1 MDDTKKFISLAQN
14 IYKLDRDNANI
25 PEEWLL
31 MMSKFS
37 KGICGSCNKTLKVVK
52 IENNFQG
59 KKFFFE
65 CGHIY
70 SLMRIDD
77 KTTKIRDPNLT
88 FRKSSVPFHS
98 ASNPHIVASHSG
110 PAIKI
115 DHDEL
120 AVSRRFIEVA
130 YPEYQTIKKY
140 PEQASLID
148 VIAKTKNDSNQ
159 ILIQDTKLYPSNF
172 WKDLNTKG
180 KAETNEEIF
189 LLIKNTLKRKKDFDK
204 KEKEKI
210 ILLIDSW
217 PGFDKSALSL
227 MSKGLK
233 DELATSGYKEI
244 WIVGLLKNCI
254 FKIF

>member
-1 MDDTKKFISLAQN
+1 MYDTKKFIILARKL
-14 IYKLDRDNANI
+14 YKFERDNTNV

-37 KGICGSCNKTLKVVK
+37 KGICVACNKTLKVVK
-52 IENNFQG
+52 TENNFQG
-59 KKFFFE
+59 RKFFFE
-65 CGHIY
+65 CGHLY
-70 SLMRIDD
+70 SLMQVDD

-88 FRKSSVPFHS
+88 FRKSSIPIHS
-98 ASNPHIVASHSG
+98 TSNPHIVASHSG

-130 YPEYQTIKKY
+130 YPEYQIVKKY

-148 VIAKTKNDSNQ
+148 IMAETKDGGNQ
-159 ILIQDTKLYPSNF
+159 ILMQVTKLFLSNF
-172 WKDLNTKG
+172 WKDLNTTE
-180 KAETNEEIF
+180 KAEINEEIF
-189 LLIKNTLKRKKDFDK
+189 LLIKKALERKKDFDQ

-217 PGFDKSALSL
+217 PGFNKSVLSL
-227 MSKGLK
+227 TPEDLK
-233 DELATSGYKEI
+233 DEMVISGYKEI
-244 WIVGLLKNCI
+244 WVVGLLENSI
-254 FKIF
+254 SKIF